1 MGVSIRVNRVT
12 MNADLA
18 LVSVHRESLDIGFA
32 ETTRELPLT
41 LTTVP
46 SHRAVYRLRQRPAG
60 LDAQ

>member
-1 MGVSIRVNRVT
+1 

-18 LVSVHRESLDIGFA
+18 SVSGQRESLDIGFA

-46 SHRAVYRLRQRPAG
+46 SYRAVYRLRQRPAG